1 MFMNVTNP
9 ATMEASRVTLN
20 LLHIN
25 LSLIK
30 NKRLYMLVVI
40 SISYHHF
47 SERVSRTLKHR
58 VLKDYF
64 GSGKRN

>member
-9 ATMEASRVTLN
+9 ATMEASKVTLN

-40 SISYHHF
+40 SICITIFQKEFPEH
-47 SERVSRTLKHR
+47 
-58 VLKDYF
+58 
-64 GSGKRN
+64 